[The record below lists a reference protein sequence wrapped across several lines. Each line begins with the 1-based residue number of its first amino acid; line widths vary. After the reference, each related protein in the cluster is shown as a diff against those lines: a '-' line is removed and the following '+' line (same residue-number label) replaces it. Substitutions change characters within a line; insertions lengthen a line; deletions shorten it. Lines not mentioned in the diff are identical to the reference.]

1 MIRVR
6 VPKTTAL
13 GVGLTGVGL
22 AILLLGAV
30 LGIWRSASPTG
41 DGDPAHRLAAEL
53 RCPACQGESV
63 ADSRSPIAA
72 AMREA
77 ISTRLGR
84 GESPDEVRTYLV
96 QRYGVEVLTM
106 PPARRWGLLLWAVP
120 VLALGAG
127 LLPVLRAGYRS
138 RRAARSAS
146 PGRPAGR
153 DDRAGVRGGAAGDV
167 AGQGRRAGSRRH
179 RVFAPPSGSRVWNVG
194 AVAVLALVGA
204 VALATPGPQTPPG
217 PATSPD
223 PVPAQLALAR
233 SMEQQGQYEAAAE
246 VYRTVLVERPADD
259 VRLRLAFILI
269 RLGQA
274 TEAARLAGEVLA
286 HTPDAP
292 DGLLILGLAQRE
304 SDPPAAT
311 ATLRRFLTRAPDH
324 PAAAEVR
331 RLVDS
336 G

>member
-1 MIRVR
+1 MIRR
-6 VPKTTAL
+6 RIA
-13 GVGLTGVGL
+13 GGVGL
-22 AILLLGAV
+22 AVLLLGAV

-41 DGDPAHRLAAEL
+41 DDDRAHRLAAEL

-77 ISTRLGR
+77 ITAQLAQGH
-84 GESPDEVRTYLV
+84 SPDEVRSYLV

-106 PPARRWGLLLWAVP
+106 PPPRRWGLLLWAVP

-127 LLPVLRAGYRS
+127 LLPVLNAGYRS
-138 RRAARSAS
+138 RRAARNAS
-146 PGRPAGR
+146 PVRPAGHVG
-153 DDRAGVRGGAAGDV
+153 RAGAQGGVAGDP
-167 AGQGRRAGSRRH
+167 AGQDHPAGRHHRA
-179 RVFAPPSGSRVWNVG
+179 FAPPSGSCVWNVG

-204 VALATPGPQTPPG
+204 VALAAPGPSTPPG
-217 PATSPD
+217 SATSLD
-223 PVPAQLALAR
+223 PVPARLALAR
-233 SMEQQGQYEAAAE
+233 SMEQQGEYEAAAE
-246 VYRTVLVERPADD
+246 LYRTVLGQRPADD

-274 TEAARLAGEVLA
+274 TEAARLAEEVLR
-286 HTPDAP
+286 HRPDAP

-304 SDPPAAT
+304 SDPRAAT

-331 RLVDS
+331 RLVGLS
-336 G
+336 

>member
-1 MIRVR
+1 MIRR
-6 VPKTTAL
+6 QIAISA
-13 GVGLTGVGL
+13 GL

-30 LGIWRSASPTG
+30 LGILRSASPA
-41 DGDPAHRLAAEL
+41 DDDNPAQRLAAEL

-77 ISTRLGR
+77 IGTQLEQGH
-84 GESPDEVRTYLV
+84 SPDEVRSYLV
-96 QRYGVEVLTM
+96 RRYGVEVLTL
-106 PPARRWGLLLWAVP
+106 PPLHRWGLLLWAVP

-127 LLPVLRAGYRS
+127 LVPAFNAAYRF
-138 RRAARSAS
+138 RRAARLAS
-146 PGRPAGR
+146 RTRSGGRGGRAGARGGIAGAPAGHDRPAS
-153 DDRAGVRGGAAGDV
+153 
-167 AGQGRRAGSRRH
+167 GRRH
-179 RVFAPPSGSRVWNVG
+179 CVFAPPSGSRVWNIG

-204 VALATPGPQTPPG
+204 VALAAPGPTTPPS
-217 PATSPD
+217 PATSVD

-233 SMEQQGQYEAAAE
+233 SMEEQGQHEAAAE
-246 VYRTVLVERPADD
+246 IYRTVLGQRPTDE

-269 RLGQA
+269 RLGQG
-274 TEAARLAGEVLA
+274 TEAAHLAEEVLT
-286 HTPDAP
+286 HRRDTP

-304 SDPPAAT
+304 SDPQAAT

-331 RLVDS
+331 RLLGS